1 MNERDQEM
9 VAKVKSISE
18 KGKSAEVKWE
28 KNKGKYVIYE
38 VEKKRTTVG

>member
-9 VAKVKSISE
+9 VA